1 MAELEKRLGDL
12 IDDYCP
18 RCKLLLNHA
27 IASFVGVEVVKVIC
41 QTCLSEHPFLHAE
54 SPKKKKTPSGPS
66 GLFDQVLTKVASA
79 ATATEPV
86 AEAEPD
92 LSNVEKKKRTS
103 SARYISRHKT
113 KPSPK
118 GS

>member
-1 MAELEKRLGDL
+1 MAEPEKRLGDL

-27 IASFVGVEVVKVIC
+27 IASFVGTEVVKVIC

-54 SPKKKKTPSGPS
+54 SPKKKKAPGSPA
-66 GLFDQVLTKVASA
+66 GLFDMVLTKVASGATGA
-79 ATATEPV
+79 APKAADQDTP
-86 AEAEPD
+86 PG
-92 LSNVEKKKRTS
+92 EKKKRSPT
-103 SARYISRHKT
+103 ARYISRHKT
-113 KPSPK
+113 KPAPK

>member
-1 MAELEKRLGDL
+1 MAEPEKRLGDL

-27 IASFVGVEVVKVIC
+27 IASFVGTEVVKVIC

-54 SPKKKKTPSGPS
+54 SPKKKKPAGGPA
-66 GLFDQVLTKVASA
+66 GLFDLVLTKVAGGA
-79 ATATEPV
+79 AGAPP
-86 AEAEPD
+86 AEAADQETPPA
-92 LSNVEKKKRTS
+92 EKKKRSPT
-103 SARYISRHKT
+103 ARYISRHKT
-113 KPSPK
+113 KPARK